1 MSKVLK
7 PLGTLLQVTAAG
19 PNEER
24 RARFHYNAKRPDEPW
39 HITVDFGN
47 RKTWDNGNGFF
58 RRGYHIYAKNNDL
71 SQGYAGYSSSIH
83 RRSLGR
89 VDQVKHKSN
98 LPLSGR
104 NDAEPGTFTS
114 PDNTEVTALVP
125 WGIREYFR
133 RPQYREFLHR
143 TTYRSLKPPTT
154 ISESQARRT
163 PWKYRRNPITRILE
177 REKRPKLV
185 DELDEMIRH
194 IRDGTSKPAIPAKE
208 TFMIRDSSG
217 DWVNVRQAVLDAR
230 KAGKE
235 IPLAWKV
242 ILRDF
247 YDFRRRLQKT
257 ARSPSETPARLAFG
271 KTRRTTRPTS
281 WSHGGARKSKGLGSS
296 QKGHRQK
303 SKMRGPFN
311 EALGV
316 SQDCPGTEHPRFKG
330 SSTNKDVG
338 KARLKFRAR
347 VSTRTPMPRKSEAT
361 KSKSRPE
368 LMICDLSETDAGN
381 RQNVS
386 VSAELDSKT
395 SREERTGTSPEICK
409 PERRDRPRRTMRR
422 PRATTK
428 GIDLGQALL
437 NAEPQPGPEAPNYQ
451 KEGPK
456 IRKIASGDGSAH
468 SRAKRSQKSSTRQLL
483 LDPGSPLSGGSGR
496 SPQAPTSRS
505 RRSGASGA
513 QKSGPD
519 TTKAGK
525 RTRSPLPPADV
536 LEQGKRMK
544 GSYKEKRLKQARVSK
559 ATPAWV
565 EPRIVK
571 GASTA
576 EIHT

>member
-271 KTRRTTRPTS
+271 KTRRTTRPTTRS
-281 WSHGGARKSKGLGSS
+281 QGGAWRSDGLRNI
-296 QKGHRQK
+296 QKGHRPV
-303 SKMRGPFN
+303 SKMRGPFK

-316 SQDCPGTEHPRFKG
+316 RQDRRGTERPQSNG
-330 SSTNKDVG
+330 SSTEKDDG
-338 KARLKFRAR
+338 KARLEIGAR
-347 VSTRTPMPRKSEAT
+347 VSARTPKPR

-368 LMICDLSETDAGN
+368 LMICDLSDLDAVN
-381 RQNVS
+381 HQSVS
-386 VSAELDSKT
+386 MSAELDPKT
-395 SREERTGTSPEICK
+395 SREERSGTSPEDGK
-409 PERRDRPRRTMRR
+409 PERRDRSRRTTRR
-422 PRATTK
+422 HRATTK
-428 GIDLGQALL
+428 GLDLGQALF
-437 NAEPQPGPEAPNYQ
+437 NAEPQPEPEAPVYQ

-456 IRKIASGDGSAH
+456 IRKIASGDVSARP
-468 SRAKRSQKSSTRQLL
+468 RAGRSQKSSTRQLL
-483 LDPGSPLSGGSGR
+483 LNPGSPLSGGSGR

-544 GSYKEKRLKQARVSK
+544 GSYKEKRPKQARVSK

-571 GASTA
+571 GATTA

>member
-7 PLGTLLQVTAAG
+7 PLGTLQVTAAG

-24 RARFHYNAKRPDEPW
+24 RARFHYNAKTPDDPW

-47 RKTWDNGNGFF
+47 RNTWDNGNGFF

-71 SQGYAGYSSSIH
+71 SQGYAGYNSPIH
-83 RRSLGR
+83 KTSLGR
-89 VDQVKHKSN
+89 VDQVTHKGN

-104 NDAEPGTFTS
+104 NDAEPITVTS
-114 PDNTEVTALVP
+114 LDNTEATTLLPCGA
-125 WGIREYFR
+125 REYYR
-133 RPQYREFLHR
+133 HPKYREYLHR

-154 ISESQARRT
+154 MSESQARRT
-163 PWKYRRNPITRILE
+163 PWKYRLNPTTGT
-177 REKRPKLV
+177 REKASRPKLQ
-185 DELDEMIRH
+185 DELNDMIRR
-194 IRDGTSKPAIPAKE
+194 IRHGTSKPAIPSKE
-208 TFMIRDSSG
+208 GFMIRDSSG
-217 DWVNVRQAVLDAR
+217 DWVHIRQAVLDAR

-235 IPLAWKV
+235 VPFAWKV
-242 ILRDF
+242 VLKNFHAHDSRC
-247 YDFRRRLQKT
+247 RMKET
-257 ARSPSETPARLAFG
+257 ARSLGETPARFAFG
-271 KTRRTTRPTS
+271 TTRRTTRPTTRS
-281 WSHGGARKSKGLGSS
+281 QGGAWRSDGLRST
-296 QKGHRQK
+296 QKGHRPV
-303 SKMRGPFN
+303 SKMRGPFK

-316 SQDCPGTEHPRFKG
+316 RQDRRGTERPQSNG
-330 SSTNKDVG
+330 SSTDKDDG
-338 KARLKFRAR
+338 KARLEIGAR
-347 VSTRTPMPRKSEAT
+347 VSARTPKPR

-368 LMICDLSETDAGN
+368 LMICDLSDLDAVN
-381 RQNVS
+381 RQSVS
-386 VSAELDSKT
+386 MSAELDPKT
-395 SREERTGTSPEICK
+395 SREERTGTSPEDGK
-409 PERRDRPRRTMRR
+409 PERRDRSRRTMRR

-428 GIDLGQALL
+428 GLDLGQALL
-437 NAEPQPGPEAPNYQ
+437 NAEPQPEPEAPVYQ

-456 IRKIASGDGSAH
+456 IRKIASGDVSARP
-468 SRAKRSQKSSTRQLL
+468 RAERSQKSSTRQLL
-483 LDPGSPLSGGSGR
+483 LNPGSPLSGGSGR

-513 QKSGPD
+513 QKSGSD

-544 GSYKEKRLKQARVSK
+544 GSYKEKRPKQARVSK

-571 GASTA
+571 GATTA